1 MGDLLVVGL
10 RVALLALL
18 PKINR
23 RNVDMLDYARALKP
37 AVEGFEKMTEADVIH
52 YDLAFLGVTESLPL
66 KLSRRISPWCKQT
79 PRAVLNHLLL
89 CGTCHVHALWFG
101 CGHSSGQVVAP
112 AEGWFWSLARSS
124 SPDEKHGRS
133 AGS

>member
-1 MGDLLVVGL
+1 MYASVTTGPKGLKRRPLVGDLLVVGL

-52 YDLAFLGVTESLPL
+52 YDLAFLGVTASLPL
-66 KLSRRISPWCKQT
+66 ELISPWCKQN
-79 PRAVLNHLLL
+79 PKAVLNHLLL
-89 CGTCHVHALWFG
+89 YGTYSC
-101 CGHSSGQVVAP
+101 
-112 AEGWFWSLARSS
+112 ARSLVWLW
-124 SPDEKHGRS
+124 
-133 AGS
+133 AQ